1 MVGSSTSG
9 ADRLVI
15 DVVELQR
22 RTGTRRD
29 VRASLVLLDLEVGER
44 CVLDGRLG
52 VDLVVEAA
60 TEGIVAVGTVR
71 GESRVP
77 CRRCLDDV
85 IEPLE
90 VEMREIFERYPT
102 EGETWPIEDERIDL
116 TPVVRELALL
126 GLPLAPV
133 CREDCA
139 GPEPDR
145 FPAMAHVEPVE
156 DAPAPRDE
164 RWAALDD
171 LTFDD

>member
-1 MVGSSTSG
+1 MVGSSASG
-9 ADRLVI
+9 ASRLVL

-29 VRASLVLLDLEVGER
+29 VGASLVLPDLEVGER
-44 CVLDGRLG
+44 CVLDGRLD

-90 VEMREIFERYPT
+90 VEMREIFERHPT
-102 EGETWPIEDERIDL
+102 CL
-116 TPVVRELALL
+116 
-126 GLPLAPV
+126 
-133 CREDCA
+133 
-139 GPEPDR
+139 
-145 FPAMAHVEPVE
+145 
-156 DAPAPRDE
+156 
-164 RWAALDD
+164 
-171 LTFDD
+171 

>member
-1 MVGSSTSG
+1 MPDAVIEL
-9 ADRLVI
+9 DRLTKFYGPHRGI
-15 DVVELQR
+15 ED
-22 RTGTRRD
+22 
-29 VRASLVLLDLEVGER
+29 
-44 CVLDGRLG
+44 

-60 TEGIVAVGTVR
+60 TEGIVAVGAVR

-90 VEMREIFERYPT
+90 VEMREIFERHPT

-116 TPVVRELALL
+116 TPAVRELALL

-139 GPEPDR
+139 GPEMEGG
-145 FPAMAHVEPVE
+145 A
-156 DAPAPRDE
+156 
-164 RWAALDD
+164 DD
-171 LTFDD
+171 LKARCVGA

>member
-1 MVGSSTSG
+1 MVGSSASG
-9 ADRLVI
+9 ASDLSSTSSNSNVEPARDGRWRLA
-15 DVVELQR
+15 R
-22 RTGTRRD
+22 PTRPR
-29 VRASLVLLDLEVGER
+29 GGGR
-44 CVLDGRLG
+44 CVLDGRLD

-71 GESRVP
+71 GEYNVP

-90 VEMREIFERYPT
+90 VEMREIFERHQT
-102 EGETWPIEDERIDL
+102 EGETWPIDDDIDL

-145 FPAMAHVEPVE
+145 FQ
-156 DAPAPRDE
+156 
-164 RWAALDD
+164 RWRTSNRSRTPQRRATSDGQRS
-171 LTFDD
+171 TT